1 MRVDT
6 IVWRA
11 GMGRREGTSRLA
23 EGDMAIVF
31 IADVPGMTSEMYRQG
46 VDQVRALLK
55 AAPGFVAH
63 AGTPTP
69 QGFRVTEIWE
79 TREDCTRFFES
90 TIMPMAQQIG
100 LAPFTPEFLEADE
113 AFTR

>member
-1 MRVDT
+1 
-6 IVWRA
+6 
-11 GMGRREGTSRLA
+11 
-23 EGDMAIVF
+23 MAIVL
-31 IADVPGMTSEMYRQG
+31 IADIPGMTSEMYGQAI
-46 VDQVRALLK
+46 DQVRGALK

-79 TREDCTRFFES
+79 SRDDCMRFMAS
-90 TIMPMAQQIG
+90 VIMPMAQQAG
-100 LAPFTPEFLEADE
+100 LPPFTPEFLEADE

>member
-1 MRVDT
+1 
-6 IVWRA
+6 
-11 GMGRREGTSRLA
+11 
-23 EGDMAIVF
+23 MAVVL
-31 IADVPGMTSEMYRQG
+31 IADIPGMTSETYRQAIG
-46 VDQVRALLK
+46 QVRAQLQ

-79 TREDCTRFFES
+79 SREDCTRFLEG
-90 TIMPMAQQIG
+90 TVMPMAQQFGIP
-100 LAPFTPEFLEADE
+100 PFQPEFLEADE

>member
-1 MRVDT
+1 
-6 IVWRA
+6 
-11 GMGRREGTSRLA
+11 
-23 EGDMAIVF
+23 MAVVL
-31 IADVPGMTSEMYRQG
+31 IADIPGMTSEMYRQAI
-46 VDQVRALLK
+46 DQVRAQLK

-79 TREDCTRFFES
+79 SQDDCTRFLES
-90 TIMPMAQQIG
+90 TIMPMAQQVGIP
-100 LAPFTPEFLEADE
+100 PFQPEFHEADE

>member
-1 MRVDT
+1 
-6 IVWRA
+6 
-11 GMGRREGTSRLA
+11 
-23 EGDMAIVF
+23 MAVVF
-31 IADVPGMTSEMYRQG
+31 IADLPGATSELYRQAL
-46 VDQVRALLK
+46 DQVRTQLK

-79 TREDCTRFFES
+79 SRDDCTRWLES
-90 TIMPMAQQIG
+90 TILPLAQQLG
-100 LAPFTPEFLEADE
+100 VPPFQPEFLEADE